1 DLVYAYWGLT
11 EALQDRNHENCCMTK
26 DLSECLNAKKKKE
39 DVPILTHPLAVLLSL
54 EFGLHRAFLRQQEVR
69 NGRQKASLR

>member
-39 DVPILTHPLAVLLSL
+39 DVPILTHPRFGAL
-54 EFGLHRAFLRQQEVR
+54 EFLYHCVGTTVPTR
-69 NGRQKASLR
+69 